1 MCVCFQ
7 DLAECNQIVEVYV
20 KWLTIDDITS
30 SILIIFNYMYAIHCM
45 VNIYLKP
52 IGDR

>member
-7 DLAECNQIVEVYV
+7 DLAGCNQIVEVYV

-30 SILIIFNYMYAIHCM
+30 SILIIFNYMYNEYILEANRRTI
-45 VNIYLKP
+45 V
-52 IGDR
+52 